1 MLLRKVGVLPK
12 MLHCLILCM
21 MRRIQVLSN
30 IMGVPFRFSKDQVEN
45 QICNREKDYGKN
57 WSDHTMDR
65 ESLIN
70 LKVIIMFLPMT
81 GKSP

>member
-1 MLLRKVGVLPK
+1 MRVLPK

-45 QICNREKDYGKN
+45 QSCNREKDCRDCGKY

-65 ESLIN
+65 ESLLN

-81 GKSP
+81 VKSP